1 MNIGGDYFFIK
12 GKNAESFVQDL
23 ALKTFFRDWCYLN
36 PRLPDGKELCD
47 LLVIFDDI
55 AIIWQIKDLK
65 LNKHGKYKKTE
76 VEKNLRQLA
85 GARRQLFNLQK
96 AIELENPRRDKE
108 QFDPIIIREIHLISV
123 LLGAGEDFF
132 SPTESIKN
140 HIAHVFTK
148 NFTQIILNELNTI
161 SDFISYI
168 RAKEELFSKDV
179 HILIIGGEEEL
190 LAEYLGNNR
199 SFKELQEATM
209 ITIMDG
215 SWEQLQNKA
224 EYKAKKKA
232 DEISYLWDSLINECH
247 KASPRSIYET
257 IARELARPNRFERRV
272 LSKHYFDASIKADRD
287 DIHNIFRRTFES
299 KGVTYCFL
307 FQDDSI
313 PRNHRKVMLTNMC
326 FIARG
331 KYQENKKV
339 LGIATEKKYQPLF
352 SYDFCLF
359 DIPDWTEK
367 NQRAMEELQKKTKIL
382 DSPIVQHT
390 YETEYPAKRLKQK

>member
-1 MNIGGDYFFIK
+1 M
-12 GKNAESFVQDL
+12 
-23 ALKTFFRDWCYLN
+23 
-36 PRLPDGKELCD
+36 
-47 LLVIFDDI
+47 
-55 AIIWQIKDLK
+55 
-65 LNKHGKYKKTE
+65 
-76 VEKNLRQLA
+76 
-85 GARRQLFNLQK
+85 
-96 AIELENPRRDKE
+96 
-108 QFDPIIIREIHLISV
+108 
-123 LLGAGEDFF
+123 
-132 SPTESIKN
+132 
-140 HIAHVFTK
+140 
-148 NFTQIILNELNTI
+148 NELDTI

-179 HILIIGGEEEL
+179 DILIMGGEEEL
-190 LAEYLGNNR
+190 LAVYLGHNR

-215 SWEQLQNKA
+215 SWKQLLNKP

-247 KASPRSIYET
+247 KASRQSIYET

-307 FQDDSI
+307 FQDNSI
-313 PRNHRKVMLTNMC
+313 PREHRKAMLTNMC

-339 LGIATEKKYQPLF
+339 LGIATEKKYQPAF
-352 SYDFCLF
+352 SYDFCLV
-359 DIPDWTEK
+359 DIPDWTEES
-367 NQRAMEELQKKTKIL
+367 QRAMKELQKKTKIL
-382 DSPIVQHT
+382 ESPTVQYT
-390 YETEYPAKRLKQK
+390 CETEYPAKRLKQK